1 MATMMTA
8 TDSFGESVA
17 TTSAPARTFAFAPGW
32 EPATLTDR
40 GSAMCRLLDFEAAFK
55 TLSVADRAYFARE
68 LSELLVDACDAEVA
82 LR

>member
-17 TTSAPARTFAFAPGW
+17 TTSAPARTFAPGW
-32 EPATLTDR
+32 EPAVLTDR
-40 GSAMCRLLDFEAAFK
+40 GAAMCRLLAFEDAFND
-55 TLSVADRAYFARE
+55 LDGADKAYFARE
-68 LSELLVDACDAEVA
+68 LSELLIDACAAELA